1 MAGGEDYIP
10 IRTALVDD
18 PDVLALARLLGKDRD
33 LVVGKLVRFWS
44 FAARVTPD
52 GRLGPYTAK
61 EIDDVV
67 VCRGFAKALQTFRE
81 NHQDPERRQGWLV
94 QDPATGELSIPK
106 WDEWMS
112 KSAKARAGEAVRKKI
127 QRTCPDKCPDKRPDQ
142 RREEK
147 RREEK
152 TPSSTSTVGSARAES
167 AATTATTAAVVS
179 VGVGER
185 TVTPGGRTHWGPTVE
200 QKPRYEALIIAGVS
214 PTKAMEFVSQPFPTL
229 EAIRRVHDSRTQRGL
244 PADHGLIGQLKTA
257 AAKESIMAERRRAME
272 EQTR

>member
-1 MAGGEDYIP
+1 MRTCLVRSPKTLRVATVLGVSKATVLGAVFILWSMADEQTTNGLLPGLTFQAIDAEVGLP
-10 IRTALVDD
+10 GFCA
-18 PDVLALARLLGKDRD
+18 ALADPFVDWARQNDTGVLLPR
-33 LVVGKLVRFWS
+33 
-44 FAARVTPD
+44 
-52 GRLGPYTAK
+52 
-61 EIDDVV
+61 
-67 VCRGFAKALQTFRE
+67 
-81 NHQDPERRQGWLV
+81 WLTHNG
-94 QDPATGELSIPK
+94 A
-106 WDEWMS
+106 
-112 KSAKARAGEAVRKKI
+112 SAKSRANNARRNAKLRTRQRDGAGVTRASRERHLEK
-127 QRTCPDKCPDKRPDQ
+127 